1 HYYRYFMSTL
11 MSNSIGSTNL
21 IRNYLNDC
29 KKKNVIVN
37 LPSINYSRDEFV
49 VHNNEIYF
57 SLLGINNL
65 GALTLNNFLAERD
78 QNGLYNSYQDF
89 VTRTKDILNKR
100 IVENLIHAGAL
111 DEFKIPRK
119 QMVLEYD
126 NALNIAKYNE
136 LLGSSLLE
144 KSV

>member
-1 HYYRYFMSTL
+1 
-11 MSNSIGSTNL
+11 
-21 IRNYLNDC
+21 
-29 KKKNVIVN
+29 
-37 LPSINYSRDEFV
+37 
-49 VHNNEIYF
+49 
-57 SLLGINNL
+57 

-111 DEFKIPRK
+111 DEFKMPRK

-144 KSV
+144 KSVSDEEYSFDEISRLERAALGFNFKFSEFLKYQSIK